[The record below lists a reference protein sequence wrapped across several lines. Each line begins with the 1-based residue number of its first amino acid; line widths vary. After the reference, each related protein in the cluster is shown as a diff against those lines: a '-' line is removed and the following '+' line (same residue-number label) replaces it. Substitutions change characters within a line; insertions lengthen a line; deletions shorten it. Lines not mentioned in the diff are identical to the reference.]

1 MKIFFLCSCIVG
13 IQKHDYTNND
23 FTTFFAKELQDYTNA
38 QQRRNANERGEKC
51 MLSADIHKE
60 STYYLLKGTRLKT
73 IYSLRNCQ
81 LIIFW

>member
-1 MKIFFLCSCIVG
+1 MHCRDSENMITQTMTLQLFC
-13 IQKHDYTNND
+13 
-23 FTTFFAKELQDYTNA
+23 KELQDYTNEQ
-38 QQRRNANERGEKC
+38 QQRNENEREKC
-51 MLSADIHKE
+51 MLSGDIHKE